1 MLMTIETRKYS
12 LGQFIGSTLVSC
24 LFFPLLILG
33 LGGNW
38 RWVEG
43 WIFALWFD
51 AMMLSITGY
60 MYVKDPALLAERAQ
74 APGAKNQ
81 KAWDKYL
88 LWAVYFIAMA
98 WLIIMPLD
106 AERFHWS
113 PPFPLWLKVL
123 GFVALLPALYFMV
136 QATVENTYLSTLVR
150 IQSERKQHVIS
161 SGVYGIVRHPLYFG
175 CLLMMLGGPLLLGSV
190 YGLVLTLVGT
200 VMVIGRIFG
209 EEKML
214 TEELDGYEEYK
225 EKVRFRLIPFVW

>member
-1 MLMTIETRKYS
+1 MATEARKYS
-12 LGQFIGSTLVSC
+12 RGQFIVSTIVTL
-24 LFFPLLILG
+24 LFFPALILG

-38 RWVEG
+38 GWVEG

-51 AMMLSITGY
+51 AMMMSITFY
-60 MYVKDPALLAERAQ
+60 LYLKDPALLAERAQ
-74 APGAKNQ
+74 MPGAKNQ

-88 LWAVYFIAMA
+88 LSAIYLDAIA

-113 PPFPLWLKVL
+113 PPFPLWMQVV
-123 GFVALLPALYFMV
+123 GFLLLLPALYFMV
-136 QATVENTYLSTLVR
+136 QATVQNTYLSSLVR

-161 SGVYGIVRHPLYFG
+161 TGVYGIVRHPLYFG

-190 YGLVLTLVGT
+190 YGLMLSLVGLA
-200 VMVIGRIFG
+200 MVIARIFG

-225 EKVRFRLIPFVW
+225 GKVRFRLLPRIW